1 MTRSSFFCLKLM
13 TTLFFLGLMHCTA
26 IGQSWMAGYQFRKK
40 ITIDKSKVTG
50 PSNLLNF
57 NVLIELEDEA
67 LKYMSECGPVLQ
79 SISSL
84 PISFAT
90 KTHSDVPIGFQV
102 DSYEPEKGKLSCW
115 VQVAELIAAGSPG
128 LNELYF
134 YYGGYGIHDPFS
146 VAARAIWPAAYQQVW
161 HMNADNGGVLSRS
174 ANHSSGNNVVGSPGM
189 IMANFS
195 AGRIGQGVLFDGVGH
210 GMMVAADTNTM
221 TSISTWVNVGRLGT
235 EQMILANDSAGSG
248 YRIKINAAGHLVFD
262 VLNDGLTS
270 RHTSIAALTLNT
282 WNYLMLVF
290 SNRQKKI
297 YINGL
302 YSGGGAGGA
311 AAKMG
316 RGAAISIGISKQ
328 NDSHFKGAIDELR
341 ILNVEKSLD
350 WMLTEY
356 RNQRAPASFI
366 SSSMPETNPLQIV
379 VAKEFTNANGSG
391 NWAEQG
397 NWSDGVLPGRYSNV
411 IIGTGQSVQ
420 IMAGNPV
427 SINRLRLESNAS
439 LTLNSDLELNCTA
452 QIAAAASI
460 VLHDDARLVVKKDMV
475 NDGSI
480 VSGQQQGELVFRGDE
495 ALQTFSGSG
504 IVTVSGVLVD
514 MVTPDRQVILQS
526 PISVTKQLL
535 LKRGTLNAN
544 GRLTLL
550 AMGPTSYGSLMPVD
564 DIFNAGIIGEVKVQ
578 HYVDGD
584 FLSPST
590 ARGWWLLSSPVF
602 QIPGSPR
609 AFNLN
614 AVQESI
620 FVTGPAPLQ
629 NGFDPSPNNKS
640 SIYTHNQALAGTLSQ
655 KYTGIPNMAVR
666 IPCGRG
672 FYAFSRGSRYVTGA
686 YQQQLQGPVFSNP
699 QPYKITYSGNLFTG
713 MLKMDLSNL
722 NSGAEGDGYHLLGNP
737 YASGISWG
745 ALGKVNLQPFVWVF
759 DPRNNAYLVTDDPEY
774 VIHSGKGF
782 FVRVASGHVMG
793 ELTFTES
800 AKYVIPTIAQNRLA
814 SSQLKLA
821 GNKEET
827 RLKISISRSGLSDD
841 YTLRLHSKGNDAID
855 DADAAKIGEGYL
867 SIAGLTAD
875 GIKLAI
881 DTRAID
887 TTIRSIPLFVKGWAN
902 GTYTLSLKSM
912 GNSKTELK
920 LKDHYLNL
928 QRVVA
933 NDALEYPFYI
943 DIENKQTFG
952 SARFSLII
960 EQAKATTPLKKEK
973 NENIFIYPNPVN
985 ERLFLKS
992 TQQTLRN
999 LQVVVRTI
1007 AGQIVWRTELPLL
1020 EPGMQTGLPCH
1031 QLHSGVYVLQL
1042 FDPQKNKT
1050 IVSFKVIKN

>member
-13 TTLFFLGLMHCTA
+13 ATLFFLGLMHSIA

-40 ITIDKSKVTG
+40 ITIDKSKVAG
-50 PSNLLNF
+50 LANLLNF
-57 NVLIELEDEA
+57 NVLIELEDEE
-67 LKYMSECGPVLQ
+67 LKYMSECGPALQ

-90 KTHSDVPIGFQV
+90 KSQSDVPIGFQV
-102 DSYEPEKGKLSCW
+102 DSYEPSRGKLSCW
-115 VQVAELIAAGSPG
+115 VQLAELIAAGNPG

-134 YYGGYGIHDPFS
+134 YYGGSGIHDPFS
-146 VAARAIWPAAYQQVW
+146 AAARAIWPAAYQQVW
-161 HMNADNGGVLSRS
+161 HMNADADGVLSRS
-174 ANHSSGNNVVGSPGM
+174 ANHALGNNAIGSPRM
-189 IMANFS
+189 TMANFS
-195 AGRIGQGVLFDGVGH
+195 AGRIGQGIFFDGASH
-210 GMMVAADTNTM
+210 GMRVAADTNTM
-221 TSISTWVNVGRLGT
+221 TSVSTWINVGRLGT

-262 VLNDGLTS
+262 VLNDGLIS

-302 YSGGGAGGA
+302 YNGGGGGT

-316 RGAAISIGISKQ
+316 RGAAISIGVSKQ
-328 NDSHFKGAIDELR
+328 NDGHFKGAIDELR
-341 ILNVEKSLD
+341 ILNVEKGLD

-356 RNQRAPASFI
+356 RNQLAPAAFI

-379 VAKEFTNANGSG
+379 VAKEFTNANGTG

-411 IIGTGQSVQ
+411 MIGAGKSAQ
-420 IMAGNPV
+420 IMAGSPV
-427 SINRLRLESNAS
+427 SINRLRLASNAT

-452 QIAAAASI
+452 QIATSASI
-460 VLHDDARLVVKKDMV
+460 VLHDDVRLVLKKDMV
-475 NDGSI
+475 NNGSI
-480 VSGQQQGELVFRGDE
+480 VSGQEQGELVFHGDE

-504 IVTVSGVLVD
+504 TVVVSGIQVD
-514 MVTPDRQVILQS
+514 LVTPDRQVMLQS
-526 PISVTKQLL
+526 PIGVTKQLL

-550 AMGPTSYGSLMPVD
+550 AMGTASYASLMRVD
-564 DIFNAGIIGEVKVQ
+564 DSQSAGVIGEVKVQ
-578 HYVDGD
+578 HFIDGN

-602 QIPGSPR
+602 QAPDSPR
-609 AFNLN
+609 AFNLS
-614 AVQESI
+614 AVQQSI
-620 FVTGPAPLQ
+620 FVTGPGAAL
-629 NGFDPSPNNKS
+629 NGFDPSPNNKP
-640 SIYTHNQALAGTLSQ
+640 SIYTHNQALPGTLSQ

-666 IPCGRG
+666 IPYGRG
-672 FYAFSRGSRYVTGA
+672 FYAFSRGSRNVSGA

-713 MLKMDLSNL
+713 TLKMDLSNL

-774 VIHSGKGF
+774 IIHSGKGF
-782 FVRVASGHVMG
+782 FVRVASGHAMG
-793 ELTFTES
+793 ALTFTET
-800 AKYVIPTIAQNRLA
+800 AKYVMPAAIAQNRLA
-814 SSQLKLA
+814 SNQLKLVED
-821 GNKEET
+821 KEEA
-827 RLKISISRSGLSDD
+827 RLKISIGRAGLSDD
-841 YTLRLHSKGNDAID
+841 YTLRLHPKGNDGID

-867 SIAGLTAD
+867 SIAGLTAN
-875 GIKLAI
+875 GTKLAI
-881 DTRAID
+881 DARAID
-887 TTIRSIPLFVKGWAN
+887 TTISSIPLFVKGWAS
-902 GTYTLSLKSM
+902 GIYTLSLKSM
-912 GNSKTELK
+912 GSRHMELK
-920 LKDHYLNL
+920 LEDHYLNL

-933 NDALEYPFYI
+933 GDALEYPFYI
-943 DIENKQTFG
+943 DLENKQTYG
-952 SARFSLII
+952 SARFSLIV
-960 EQAKATTPLKKEK
+960 EPAKATD
-973 NENIFIYPNPVN
+973 ISIYPNPVN
-985 ERLFLKS
+985 EQLFLKS

-999 LQVVVRTI
+999 LQVFIRTMT
-1007 AGQIVWRTELPLL
+1007 GQIVWRTELPLL
-1020 EPGMQTGLPCH
+1020 EPGMQIGLPCH

-1042 FDPQKNKT
+1042 FDQQKNKT